1 MHLLGNYVKQEGV
14 MSASLDKLVSY
25 LYEEFIEEIEIPTDL
40 SDCWLG
46 STGNGRIRF
55 KILLRLVSISLN
67 VSLPPFTIFSTF
79 LESLMFTPLKINHKT
94 SEVLNGWCCC
104 IST

>member
-1 MHLLGNYVKQEGV
+1 VHLLGNYVKQEGV
-14 MSASLDKLVSY
+14 MSASLAKLVSY
-25 LYEEFIEEIEIPTDL
+25 LYEEFIEEIGIPTDL
-40 SDCWLG
+40 SDCWVG

-55 KILLRLVSISLN
+55 KILLGLVSISLN
-67 VSLPPFTIFSTF
+67 VSLPPFTIFWAF
-79 LESLMFTPLKINHKT
+79 LESLMFTPLKINHKA

>member
-1 MHLLGNYVKQEGV
+1 MHLLGNYVKQERV

-25 LYEEFIEEIEIPTDL
+25 LYEDFIEEIEIPTDL

>member
-1 MHLLGNYVKQEGV
+1 MHLLGNYVKQERV

-25 LYEEFIEEIEIPTDL
+25 LYEDFIEEIEIPTDL

-55 KILLRLVSISLN
+55 KILLGLVSISLN

>member
-14 MSASLDKLVSY
+14 MSASLAKLVSY

>member
-14 MSASLDKLVSY
+14 MSASLAKLVSY
-25 LYEEFIEEIEIPTDL
+25 LYEEFIEEIGIPTDL

>member
-25 LYEEFIEEIEIPTDL
+25 LYEEFIEEIGIPTDL

>member
-55 KILLRLVSISLN
+55 KILLGLVSISLN

>member
-14 MSASLDKLVSY
+14 MSASLAKLVSY

-46 STGNGRIRF
+46 SSGNGRIRF
-55 KILLRLVSISLN
+55 KILLGLVSISLN
-67 VSLPPFTIFSTF
+67 VSLPPFTIFWVF
-79 LESLMFTPLKINHKT
+79 LERLMFTPLKINHKT

>member
-1 MHLLGNYVKQEGV
+1 MHLLGNYVKQERV

-25 LYEEFIEEIEIPTDL
+25 LYEDFIEEIEIPTDL

-55 KILLRLVSISLN
+55 KILLGLVSISLN
-67 VSLPPFTIFSTF
+67 VSLPPFTIFWVFFGTPHVHST
-79 LESLMFTPLKINHKT
+79 EN
-94 SEVLNGWCCC
+94 
-104 IST
+104 

>member
-14 MSASLDKLVSY
+14 MSASLAKLVSY
-25 LYEEFIEEIEIPTDL
+25 LYEEFIEEIGIPTDL

-55 KILLRLVSISLN
+55 KILLGLVSISLN